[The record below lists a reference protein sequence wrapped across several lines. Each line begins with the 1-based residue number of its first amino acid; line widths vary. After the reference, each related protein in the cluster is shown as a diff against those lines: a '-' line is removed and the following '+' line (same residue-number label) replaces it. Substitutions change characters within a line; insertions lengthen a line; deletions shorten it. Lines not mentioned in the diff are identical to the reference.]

1 MIILVDGETLDSDN
15 LRIWS
20 EKAFTAS
27 CSFLGWH
34 RCFRWLIPHTCAVPS
49 GPFRKTCQH
58 NPKIINGIRKTCIP
72 RKMHDWPQ
80 MKITFSLH
88 LCMAQMAL
96 NGKHPA
102 SRRCVII
109 FPKPRCGSGNM
120 LHAAGCLFFHP
131 CLRQRR
137 SAAPWPLREC
147 RTSKNNVAILKK
159 YRHILCRGF
168 LRIAPHE

>member
-1 MIILVDGETLDSDN
+1 MIILVDGETLDSDVSCHN

-20 EKAFTAS
+20 EKAFTVS

-58 NPKIINGIRKTCIP
+58 NPKIINEN
-72 RKMHDWPQ
+72 Q

-88 LCMAQMAL
+88 LWMAQMAL

-137 SAAPWPLREC
+137 DLCENAPLSCEPPKTTWLSWKSTDTFCVEVSCESLPMN
-147 RTSKNNVAILKK
+147 K
-159 YRHILCRGF
+159 
-168 LRIAPHE
+168 